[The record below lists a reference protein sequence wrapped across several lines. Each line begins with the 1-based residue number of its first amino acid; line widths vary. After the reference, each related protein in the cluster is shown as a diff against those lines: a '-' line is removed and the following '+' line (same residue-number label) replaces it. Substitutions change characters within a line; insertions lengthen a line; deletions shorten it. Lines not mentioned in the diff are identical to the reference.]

1 MALVNQTLKLE
12 ITPGG
17 VPPKLHVTEYDENMQ
32 VVARLFQRG
41 QYYEIPSGTT
51 AKVEGTL
58 AGHPFSADATVDGS
72 NVTFE
77 LTKSMTA
84 YAGRAWTKI
93 KLTKDGKPVS
103 TCGFWLECD
112 RAGVE
117 AGDVIGAP
125 GFEEQI
131 KDAVIASGLSETAKA
146 LIITIL
152 RNGVYIIDQS
162 ANITA
167 LENALASGGSGDSG
181 GGDTG
186 GGDTETVTYT
196 ITNNLT
202 NCSNSNTAATIAKNS
217 AYTAVITAVDGYEL
231 DSVVVTMGGIAVAV
245 TGGVISID
253 SVTGNIVIT
262 ATAVEAS
269 TGGDTSTSNLINF
282 NGGTIITNG
291 TGTATIL
298 DDHSAIIAG
307 GFATAIVN
315 GLSPGS
321 HYSFNFDGGASF
333 SIYGSRND
341 NITAEPEPANM
352 VQIRPNGNAAAGDLP
367 YMFTLPNTCRALLI
381 SIYTGT
387 WSNMVLEKQVNPLE
401 GSPYEF
407 TFIENEYPD
416 KSTGEIKS
424 YTGWTRTDFTP
435 CRGVS
440 AIRTYQSGNGKD
452 SRDTAF
458 YDENKNFI
466 SGGFYVIGGSPIS
479 VPDNAHYFIL
489 SGEPALM
496 NTLTVIPIA
505 KEA

>member
-1 MALVNQTLKLE
+1 ML
-12 ITPGG
+12 
-17 VPPKLHVTEYDENMQ
+17 
-32 VVARLFQRG
+32 
-41 QYYEIPSGTT
+41 
-51 AKVEGTL
+51 
-58 AGHPFSADATVDGS
+58 
-72 NVTFE
+72 
-77 LTKSMTA
+77 
-84 YAGRAWTKI
+84 
-93 KLTKDGKPVS
+93 
-103 TCGFWLECD
+103 
-112 RAGVE
+112 
-117 AGDVIGAP
+117 
-125 GFEEQI
+125 
-131 KDAVIASGLSETAKA
+131 
-146 LIITIL
+146 ITIL

-167 LENALASGGSGDSG
+167 LENALASGGSGGSG

-202 NCSNSNTAATIAKNS
+202 NCSNSNTAATIAENS
-217 AYTAVITAVDGYEL
+217 AYTAVITAVEGYEL
-231 DSVVVTMGGIAVAV
+231 DSVVVTMGGVAV
-245 TGGVISID
+245 SVTDGVISIA

-269 TGGDTSTSNLINF
+269 TGGGTSTSNLINF
-282 NGGTIITNG
+282 NGDTIITNG

-298 DDHSAIIAG
+298 DDHSAIVAG
-307 GFATAIVN
+307 GFATVIVN

-321 HYSFNFDGGASF
+321 QYSFNFNFDSRVSF
-333 SIYGSRND
+333 SIYGSKND
-341 NITAEPEPANM
+341 NITSESESTGT
-352 VQIRPNGNAAAGDLP
+352 VQIRPNGHVASAGDLP

-416 KSTGEIKS
+416 KSTGEIKP

-435 CRGVS
+435 CFGVS

-479 VPDNAHYFIL
+479 VPVNAHYFIL